1 MSNRTAEEGPTREDP
16 QRASF
21 LARAPVV
28 ELAWLVS
35 AAAVAAGIG
44 VLLPWADTVRGTG
57 PATSTHGTGTEWS
70 GSVVLALAVLAALVG
85 AAVAL
90 RVVRPRWVGLA
101 ALLGLAALG
110 ILNWQLV
117 AFGDRFH
124 ELEDRTRGRSTG
136 HIAGGL
142 WLSIVA
148 EVLVIALSAVVVL
161 RSSRSARRQEP

>member
-1 MSNRTAEEGPTREDP
+1 
-16 QRASF
+16 
-21 LARAPVV
+21 
-28 ELAWLVS
+28 
-35 AAAVAAGIG
+35 
-44 VLLPWADTVRGTG
+44 
-57 PATSTHGTGTEWS
+57 
-70 GSVVLALAVLAALVG
+70 
-85 AAVAL
+85 
-90 RVVRPRWVGLA
+90 VGLA

-136 HIAGGL
+136 HIACGL